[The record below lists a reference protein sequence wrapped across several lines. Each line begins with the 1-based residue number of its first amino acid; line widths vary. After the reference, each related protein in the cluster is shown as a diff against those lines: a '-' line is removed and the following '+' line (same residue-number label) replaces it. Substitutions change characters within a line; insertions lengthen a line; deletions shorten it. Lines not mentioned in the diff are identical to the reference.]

1 MENRPAKSEKDNKKP
16 RLYSFRVRKSPYY
29 EATVRYGCKSYTPY
43 NNMYLPLVYEDLVSD
58 YWHIKN
64 GVTLWDV
71 GCQRQVEITGPDAS
85 RFIQTLT
92 ARDLSDFR
100 IGQCKYV
107 LLSNNEGGIFND
119 PVALRLGEN
128 HYWLSVADRDVWSW
142 AKGLAIGL
150 KMQVSIQEPDVSPL
164 AVQGPKSFDVVADLF
179 GDWIRELKYFWSRET
194 ELEGIPL
201 VLTRT
206 GWSKQGGYELYLR
219 DGRFGD
225 QLWETVMEAG
235 RPYDMKPATP
245 SSIERVEG
253 GLLNYWEDITDQ
265 TNPYEV
271 GMGKFVAID
280 QDFDFIG
287 KQALI
292 KIKEAGITRKLVGLE
307 IHSEPL
313 ARLAESWPVECD
325 GRQVG
330 EITSAVYS
338 PDLDKNIAIAMVGIE
353 SSELGT
359 QLLID
364 MGEGKTEAT
373 VSSMPFIDNR
383 AKYLHGAAI
392 SAGSQS
398 GASLSTAEISNEDG
412 RCHLSVS

>member
-1 MENRPAKSEKDNKKP
+1 MENKPAKSEKHNKKP

-353 SSELGT
+353 SSELGA

-398 GASLSTAEISNEDG
+398 GAS
-412 RCHLSVS
+412 